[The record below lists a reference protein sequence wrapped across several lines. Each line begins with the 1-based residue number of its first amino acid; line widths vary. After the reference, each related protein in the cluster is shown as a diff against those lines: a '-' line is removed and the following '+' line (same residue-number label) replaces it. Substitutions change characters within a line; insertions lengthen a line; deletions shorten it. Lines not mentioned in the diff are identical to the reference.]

1 MSSCTT
7 LQRKSTRVIRTTT
20 PLKYPSKSLQAS
32 NPKSPTEQQK
42 SRRARAERYSSLLA
56 MGKLADMFRD
66 IYFAL
71 RQTSS
76 LRARY
81 NLVREYADRFARHHL
96 DDWPELFPVGGA
108 WLPGDPPPT
117 TSTSGPLPATHT
129 ERIVEDGG
137 GPPFVPWSRFN
148 WSLLLNGM
156 RLSMYKPFLNL
167 AYTQGGEWTEVR
179 EVSSCLDM
187 NSTVAHA

>member
-1 MSSCTT
+1 
-7 LQRKSTRVIRTTT
+7 
-20 PLKYPSKSLQAS
+20 
-32 NPKSPTEQQK
+32 
-42 SRRARAERYSSLLA
+42 

-66 IYFAL
+66 LYFGL

-96 DDWPELFPVGGA
+96 DDWPVLFPVGGA
-108 WLPGDPPPT
+108 WLSGDPPP
-117 TSTSGPLPATHT
+117 PATSASASAPT
-129 ERIVEDGG
+129 VDTRRSKEGG
-137 GPPFVPWSRFN
+137 SGPPFVSWSRFN

-179 EVSSCLDM
+179 EVRSC
-187 NSTVAHA
+187 VAA